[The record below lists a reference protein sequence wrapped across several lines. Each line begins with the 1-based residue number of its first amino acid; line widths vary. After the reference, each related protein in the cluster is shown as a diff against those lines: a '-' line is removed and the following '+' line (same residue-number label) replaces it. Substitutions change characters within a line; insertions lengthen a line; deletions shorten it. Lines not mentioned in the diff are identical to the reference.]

1 MAERVTMSPEAV
13 AEARALL
20 AAAPLGGGRPNTV
33 LRIGIGSCGL
43 RRPVAAPAP
52 APEPGDERL
61 EVEGLPLAIA
71 PTLSGTFH
79 ITVGRGRFGAW
90 LEVAH
95 RPG

>member
-1 MAERVTMSPEAV
+1 MAERVTMSTEAL

-20 AAAPLGGGRPNTV
+20 AAAPLGGGRPNTL
-33 LRIGIGSCGL
+33 LRIAVGSCGL
-43 RRPVAAPAP
+43 RRAVAVPAP
-52 APEPGDERL
+52 AAEPGDDLL
-61 EVEGLPLAIA
+61 EIEGLPLAIA
-71 PTLSGTFH
+71 STLGGTFH